1 MSLRWLGRIAF
12 CLAVI
17 TDPAAA
23 AERDFYFSE
32 AKYWAVQ
39 GMYFDALE
47 RLDTEI
53 AQHRHLDEPELDT
66 LYPFIGDAEFSVG
79 DFELNYRMHHR
90 AGRAIRA
97 VLEGDVPEIVRNEAA
112 YRLARIHF
120 QKGQLADALRAL
132 ERIDGRVP
140 PEIREDIDYLR
151 ANVLLATAR
160 PDEAMPIL
168 KRLQGSQALSGFPE
182 YNLAIAHLQKERM
195 DAALQ
200 QLDRAGAIKAVDEP
214 SRAIRDKANL
224 VRGTLLLESGRFDDA
239 RASLERVRLD
249 GPFSN
254 QALLS
259 AGWADVSASRF
270 EAALAPWNLLVGRN
284 HTDPAVQEAMLAL
297 PYTYGQLGVHGRAAV
312 LYGQALTT
320 YGAEQ
325 DRLDA
330 SIDSIREGRFLEALV
345 REEIRNDRDWV
356 IRLRELPE
364 APETYYLMQLLAS
377 HDFQTALSNYLDLED
392 LRRRL
397 GRWQTSFDAFE
408 DMVRLRRAYY
418 EPMLPGLDQQFRE
431 LDSRRRLRMEQH
443 EILEQRLQ
451 DLLVAPRPEF
461 LATTEERQLG
471 NRLAALSER
480 LDPVSD
486 AELLMRIRRLQG
498 LITWDVKTQY
508 HERLTR
514 FYEHLE
520 ESRQAV
526 AVLTERYNA
535 FVRVRQAASHSYEGY
550 DAPVKRLRTRVAEAL
565 SRIDLLMGRQGHLLE
580 QVAIRELEVRARR
593 LESYEDR
600 ARYALADSYDR
611 ATAAQ
616 ARASLQPPDE
626 TANAHPA
633 EGE

>member
-1 MSLRWLGRIAF
+1 MSPGRLGRIA
-12 CLAVI
+12 LWLVVVATPVG
-17 TDPAAA
+17 A
-23 AERDFYFSE
+23 AERDLYFAE
-32 AKYWAVQ
+32 AKYWAYQ
-39 GMYFDALE
+39 GLYFDALE
-47 RLDTEI
+47 RLDTEL
-53 AQHRHLDEPELDT
+53 AQHQHLDEPKLDS

-79 DFELNYRMHHR
+79 DFELNYRMHRR

-97 VLEGDVPEIVRNEAA
+97 VLEGDVPEIVRNDAA

-120 QKGQLADALRAL
+120 QKGQLEDALHAL
-132 ERIDGRVP
+132 DRIDGRVP

-160 PDEAMPIL
+160 PDDALPIL
-168 KRLQGSQALSGFPE
+168 KRLLGSKALNGFPE
-182 YNLAIAHLQKERM
+182 YNLAIAQLQKERP
-195 DAALQ
+195 DLALQ
-200 QLDRAGAIKAVDEP
+200 QLDRAGTIKATDEP

-224 VRGTLLLESGRFDDA
+224 VRGTLLLESGRYEDA
-239 RASLERVRLD
+239 RLALERVRLD

-259 AGWADVSASRF
+259 TGWADVSASRF
-270 EAALAPWNLLVGRN
+270 EEALTPWNLLVQRN

-312 LYGQALTT
+312 LYGQALQT
-320 YGAEQ
+320 YGAER

-330 SIDSIREGRFLEALV
+330 SITSIREGTFLRALV
-345 REEIRNDRDWV
+345 REEIRKDRDWV
-356 IRLRELPE
+356 IRLRELPD
-364 APETYYLMQLLAS
+364 APETYYLMELLAS

-397 GRWQTSFDAFE
+397 DRWQAGFDAFE
-408 DMVRLRRAYY
+408 DMIGLRRAYY
-418 EPMLPGLDQQFRE
+418 EPLLPGLDQQFRE

-443 EILEQRLQ
+443 EILERRLQ

-461 LATTEERQLG
+461 LATTEERHLG
-471 NRLAALSER
+471 NRLAALAEG
-480 LDPVSD
+480 LDPVAD
-486 AELLMRIRRLQG
+486 AGLLTRIERLQG
-498 LITWDVKTQY
+498 LLTWNIRTQY

-526 AVLTERYNA
+526 AVLTEEYNA

-550 DAPVKRLRTRVAEAL
+550 EAPIKRLRTRVREAL
-565 SRIDLLMGRQGHLLE
+565 ARIDLLMARQGHLLE
-580 QVAIRELEVRARR
+580 QVAISELEVRARR

-616 ARASLQPPDE
+616 AQAEFQ
-626 TANAHPA
+626 AHEAQATDPA